1 MSGSIYIEVVKFA
14 SSHRISESTYTGVH
28 LQWRLYVGLDLE
40 AMMNT
45 WTSSMT
51 HELAIVNT
59 LFSPLALYQQPYT
72 FTENIGVSLMASAV
86 PVRTHTWTDLL
97 DSGIYLQVCS
107 SAITTHVSTVAGFN
121 EPLWYLKLNEI
132 ILRDCLVREQQAESD
147 TQLLGY
153 VLAQVSLLFVEMLQS
168 GPQVIWARQHRALL
182 SAHTYH

>member
-1 MSGSIYIEVVKFA
+1 MEVVCWFRPW
-14 SSHRISESTYTGVH
+14 SHDEY
-28 LQWRLYVGLDLE
+28 
-40 AMMNT
+40 MNVIHDT
-45 WTSSMT
+45 WVSHSK
-51 HELAIVNT
+51 
-59 LFSPLALYQQPYT
+59 YT
-72 FTENIGVSLMASAV
+72 FLSPGPLPATIHFYRKHRRLTAV

-182 SAHTYH
+182 PAHTYH